1 MKSRN
6 KLAVLTGLWA
16 FFVALEG
23 VSSFIRFVYSR
34 KMNTAFK
41 IVSGIVH
48 GVKGITMII
57 LAISNVL
64 LFIKQID
71 EGKEKITNALSS
83 VKS

>member
-23 VSSFIRFVYSR
+23 VSSVIRFVYSR
-34 KMNTAFK
+34 KMHTAFR
-41 IVSGIVH
+41 VASGIVH
-48 GVKGITMII
+48 AVKSVTMII

-71 EGKEKITNALSS
+71 EGKEKITNVLSN
-83 VKS
+83 VK